1 MDRIGDARNLKQ
13 NLKYNLQTK
22 CFNRTGRNISRFVT
36 KAFIFI
42 PKQPNNKKLNFL
54 EVKVQFL
61 EYIFYELLLT
71 NTEYRNRVCRE
82 LMY

>member
-22 CFNRTGRNISRFVT
+22 FFNRTGRNISRFVT

-42 PKQPNNKKLNFL
+42 PKQPNNKKLNFHL
-54 EVKVQFL
+54 
-61 EYIFYELLLT
+61 YESSVFRIHIL
-71 NTEYRNRVCRE
+71 
-82 LMY
+82 

>member
-22 CFNRTGRNISRFVT
+22 CFNRTGRNISRFLK

-42 PKQPNNKKLNFL
+42 PK
-54 EVKVQFL
+54 
-61 EYIFYELLLT
+61 
-71 NTEYRNRVCRE
+71 
-82 LMY
+82 

>member
-42 PKQPNNKKLNFL
+42 PKQP
-54 EVKVQFL
+54 
-61 EYIFYELLLT
+61 I
-71 NTEYRNRVCRE
+71 
-82 LMY
+82 